1 MFGHRLNKGFHLHFL
16 LTQYPMEGI
25 HIPSWKNMHAKI
37 THSHQFTLKYDPHT
51 IPKTNNFLLGYFLQ
65 AKILSLSIVEL
76 NFENSTL

>member
-1 MFGHRLNKGFHLHFL
+1 
-16 LTQYPMEGI
+16 
-25 HIPSWKNMHAKI
+25 MHAKI